1 VIAARELF
9 AVIPNEAVVSAYHPL
24 TAQLARRER
33 IYSFPNPF
41 QRSLY
46 GVDVFARGDRLP
58 FAEEIEYVMLP
69 AVLDEAASEV
79 WSQESG
85 RFRIV
90 GSNAWWI
97 VYKRL

>member
-1 VIAARELF
+1 
-9 AVIPNEAVVSAYHPL
+9 
-24 TAQLARRER
+24 
-33 IYSFPNPF
+33 
-41 QRSLY
+41 
-46 GVDVFARGDRLP
+46 
-58 FAEEIEYVMLP
+58 MLP

>member
-1 VIAARELF
+1 
-9 AVIPNEAVVSAYHPL
+9 
-24 TAQLARRER
+24 
-33 IYSFPNPF
+33 
-41 QRSLY
+41 
-46 GVDVFARGDRLP
+46 VDVFARGDRLP

-79 WSQESG
+79 WSQESP
-85 RFRIV
+85 RFRVV